1 MRKFPTDSTP
11 LRADNYVHIDRQEE
25 TGQNLCDT
33 DILDIVRRTD
43 EEVKSDNET
52 PDSDAFQPD
61 VTLKEDQSSLQTL
74 ISFFEQTTAGEISE
88 NTLTTLWKISQ
99 QLRNF
104 FFFSK
109 FSFQIQQK
117 ILACAH
123 IKITVHVAL
132 SLMTLAI
139 CFQKLQS
146 DKHYKRSCL
155 HIRYTWPYTM

>member
-1 MRKFPTDSTP
+1 MRKLPTDSTP
-11 LRADNYVHIDRQEE
+11 IKADDYVQIDRQEE

-43 EEVKSDNET
+43 EEENSDNET
-52 PDSDAFQPD
+52 PNSDAFKPD
-61 VTLKEDQSSLQTL
+61 VTLKEDQSSLQTV

-88 NTLTTLWKISQ
+88 DTLTTIWKISQ
-99 QLRNF
+99 QLRKV
-104 FFFSK
+104 FFSK

-132 SLMTLAI
+132 SLITLAI
-139 CFQKLQS
+139 CFQKLQC